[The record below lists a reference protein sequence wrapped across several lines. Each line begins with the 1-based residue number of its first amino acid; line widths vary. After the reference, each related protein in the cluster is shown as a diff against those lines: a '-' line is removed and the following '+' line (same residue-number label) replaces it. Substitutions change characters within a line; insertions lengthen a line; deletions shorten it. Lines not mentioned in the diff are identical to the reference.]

1 MGKRVT
7 GQLAAVE
14 AIGDNSELTIVDKAT
29 ILAPTETVVQAVI
42 PLGAADAYDI
52 TLPPVSM
59 SVGIRVYV
67 EFIRATGSYADG
79 TVNVKGAGDE
89 VGGAFDSGA
98 VTTAGD
104 FIVLDNV
111 AGRRWALVA
120 SEVTGEA

>member
-14 AIGDNSELTIVDKAT
+14 AIGDNSELTIVDEAVN
-29 ILAPTETVVQAVI
+29 LSPNDTVVQAVI
-42 PLGAADAYDI
+42 PLGSADAYDI

-67 EFIRATGSYADG
+67 EFHRATGAYVDG
-79 TVNVKGAGDE
+79 TVTVKGAGDE
-89 VGGAFDSGA
+89 VGGAFNSGA
-98 VTTAGD
+98 VTTTGD

-120 SEVTGEA
+120 SNIT